1 VLGKPAQALPLGG
14 TNSLEGEPKMGM
26 ISEFKEFAM
35 KGNLVDMAVGFVMG
49 TAFATVVTSFIND
62 VFMPAISPVMG
73 GIDMANLKYVM
84 KDAVMAADGTVAT
97 PEVAINYGLFIN
109 ALIAF
114 IIVAF
119 VMFMIIKGMNKAQK
133 ADEEAPAAPP
143 ANEVLLAEIRD
154 LLARQNSKI

>member
-1 VLGKPAQALPLGG
+1 
-14 TNSLEGEPKMGM
+14 MGM

-49 TAFATVVTSFIND
+49 SAFGTVVSSFINE
-62 VFMPAISPVMG
+62 VFMPAISPIMG
-73 GIDMANLKYVM
+73 GIDMANLKHVM
-84 KDAVMAADGTVAT
+84 KEATMNADGTIAT

-109 ALIAF
+109 ALISF
-114 IIVAF
+114 LIVAF

-133 ADEEAPAAPP
+133 AEEEAPAAPP

-154 LLARQNSKI
+154 LLKK